1 MSRFSSSSSFTRTEP
16 NRSAFMLKDTR
27 GRLIVDFKATEEL
40 RRMMT
45 PNGKIY
51 PRKRLGLTAREQRM
65 VAQAIKRA
73 RYMGLLPYTSATL

>member
-1 MSRFSSSSSFTRTEP
+1 MSQFQMNEP
-16 NRSAFMLKDTR
+16 KARDASAYNDGIDYKN
-27 GRLIVDFKATEEL
+27 VEEL

-51 PRKRLGLTAREQRM
+51 SRKRLALTARGQRN

-73 RYMGLLPYTSATL
+73 RFMALLPYTSATI